1 MYRVILSAQAKKEYQ
16 YFIRSGNKVAVNK
29 ILSLLE
35 DIAEHPYIGIG
46 KPEPLKYE
54 LAGYWSRRI
63 NSEHRIVY
71 SVDEEVVRVY
81 VLSIRYYYAGNR
93 EPRPADSPLS
103 LLKATK
109 KVCAK

>member
-1 MYRVILSAQAKKEYQ
+1 MEIIFLGQAEKDREYWKK
-16 YFIRSGNKVAVNK
+16 SGNKAIMNK
-29 ILSLLE
+29 ITALLK
-35 DIAEHPYIGIG
+35 DIAEHPYTGIG

-81 VLSIRYYYAGNR
+81 ELSIRYYYAG
-93 EPRPADSPLS
+93 
-103 LLKATK
+103 K
-109 KVCAK
+109 